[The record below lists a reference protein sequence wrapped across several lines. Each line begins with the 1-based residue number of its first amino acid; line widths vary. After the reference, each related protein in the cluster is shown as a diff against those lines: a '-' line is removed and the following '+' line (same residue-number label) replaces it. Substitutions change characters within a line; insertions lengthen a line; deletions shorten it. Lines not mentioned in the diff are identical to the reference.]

1 MGQQTDVFV
10 VGGGPV
16 GLAAAIAIR
25 KKGFEV
31 TVADGVSPP
40 IDKACGEG
48 LMPDTL
54 EALQMLGVNA
64 RDGEG
69 YAFRGIRFVEG
80 KSSADANFPSGH
92 GIGLRRTV
100 LHRMIVERS
109 TACGVSMM
117 WNTPVTG
124 ICDDGAVVKGGVVR
138 AKWIIGAD
146 GSNSRVRKWAGLEAH
161 REHNRRFAFRRHY
174 HAKPWSDCMEIYW
187 GPNAQAYVTA
197 VGREEVCVAIVS
209 RTQVGHLEMAIRE
222 FPELAARL
230 DRARPVSPDRGAV
243 TTMHSLKRVYRGRVA
258 LIGDASGGVDAI
270 TGEGLCLGFHQ
281 AGALAS
287 ALQAD
292 DLAAYQAAHRRLAWR
307 PRLMAR
313 FLLLLDAR
321 PALRRRFMRALSSE
335 PDIFERLLAVHV
347 GETSPRHLAATGA
360 FLGWR
365 FLTAN

>member
-1 MGQQTDVFV
+1 MGSGTDVFV
-10 VGGGPV
+10 IGGGPV

-48 LMPDTL
+48 LMPDTIA
-54 EALQMLGVNA
+54 ALRTLGV
-64 RDGEG
+64 DVGDEDG
-69 YAFRGIRFVEG
+69 YAFRGIRFTEG
-80 KSSADANFPSGH
+80 KSSVDANFPSGH
-92 GIGLRRTV
+92 GMGLRRTA
-100 LHRMIVERS
+100 LHRKIAERA
-109 TACGVSMM
+109 TACGVSLM

-124 ICDDGAVVKGGVVR
+124 ICDDGAVIKGGVVR

-146 GSNSRVRKWAGLEAH
+146 GSNSRARKWAGLEAH

-174 HAKPWSDCMEIYW
+174 HAKPRTDCMEIYW

-197 VGREEVCVAIVS
+197 VGREEVCVAIIS
-209 RTQVGHLEMAIRE
+209 RTPVVHLEMAMRE
-222 FPELAARL
+222 FPELALRL
-230 DRARPVSPDRGAV
+230 NRAQPASPDRGAV
-243 TTMHSLKRVYRGRVA
+243 TAMHNLKRVYRGRMA
-258 LIGDASGGVDAI
+258 LIGDASGSVDAI
-270 TGEGLCLGFHQ
+270 TGDGLCLGFHQ
-281 AGALAS
+281 AGVLAN

-313 FLLLLDAR
+313 FLLLLDAQ
-321 PALRRRFMRALSSE
+321 PALRRRVMRALSSE
-335 PDIFERLLAVHV
+335 PEIFERLLAVHV

-360 FLGWR
+360 FLVWR
-365 FLTAN
+365 LLAA

>member
-1 MGQQTDVFV
+1 MRPETDVFV

-54 EALQMLGVNA
+54 AALQMLGVNA
-64 RDGEG
+64 RDGDG
-69 YAFRGIRFVEG
+69 CAFRGIRFIEG
-80 KSSADANFPSGH
+80 KSSVDANFPSGH

-100 LHRMIVERS
+100 LHQKIVERA
-109 TACGVSMM
+109 TACGISLM

-124 ICDDGAVVKGGVVR
+124 IYDDGAVVKGGLVR

-174 HAKPWSDCMEIYW
+174 HAKPWTDCMEIYW
-187 GPNAQAYVTA
+187 GPSAQAYVTA
-197 VGREEVCVAIVS
+197 VGREEICVVIIS
-209 RTQVGHLEMAIRE
+209 RTPVVHLEMAMRE
-222 FPELAARL
+222 FPELASRL
-230 DRARPVSPDRGAV
+230 DRAQSASPDRGAV
-243 TTMHSLKRVYRGRVA
+243 TAMCSLKRVYRGRVA
-258 LIGDASGGVDAI
+258 LIGDASGSVDAI
-270 TGEGLCLGFHQ
+270 TGDGLCLGFHQ
-281 AGALAS
+281 AGALAN

-307 PRLMAR
+307 SRLMAR
-313 FLLLLDAR
+313 FLLLLDAQ
-321 PALRRRFMRALSSE
+321 PALRRRVMRALSTG
-335 PDIFERLLAVHV
+335 PHIFERLLAVHV
-347 GETSPRHLAATGA
+347 GETSPRHLAATSA
-360 FLGWR
+360 LLGWR
-365 FLTAN
+365 FLAA